1 MLENEY
7 LELVDQLKIKFD
19 ELEEKDKIR
28 ETYLSETRKKLCV
41 AYGAIKLLHDLM
53 SQADVPI
60 VMAYLIESNR
70 RILSEILFIDYEDY
84 EENIIGHSP

>member
-19 ELEEKDKIR
+19 ELEEKDKLR

-41 AYGAIKLLHDLM
+41 AYGTIKLLYDLM
-53 SQADVPI
+53 SQAEVPI
-60 VMAYLIESNR
+60 VMAYLIESNK